1 MSATDTLI
9 KIVNNNNLFSYD
21 FRYCLVDYNKHPFR
35 LDGNFARPNH
45 IEDFSTLQALVST
58 SINTL
63 ERYQGIGVSVQA
75 SNICAIDIDHCIK
88 RAFDETSITELGNQ
102 IVKMFDKVAYIE
114 FSFSG
119 TGIRIFFKAN
129 KVKDYNLIYY
139 TKNSNLN
146 IEYYYPEGS
155 NRYVTITGQTIKDN
169 DLNNQNLDVNDKI
182 LVEFLDKYMKRKHKL
197 QKETT
202 SNNVDSTD
210 ITELMKKVKY
220 HYMTNNNFQDI
231 WFSQAPGSGH
241 DESERDYHLI
251 AYIYDYITK
260 DKDKIK
266 QIFEQSPF
274 YKSKDYKHINKWTK
288 QDFRYYN
295 YLYNKISNKGA

>member
-1 MSATDTLI
+1 M
-9 KIVNNNNLFSYD
+9 
-21 FRYCLVDYNKHPFR
+21 
-35 LDGNFARPNH
+35 
-45 IEDFSTLQALVST
+45 
-58 SINTL
+58 
-63 ERYQGIGVSVQA
+63 
-75 SNICAIDIDHCIK
+75 
-88 RAFDETSITELGNQ
+88 
-102 IVKMFDKVAYIE
+102 
-114 FSFSG
+114 
-119 TGIRIFFKAN
+119 
-129 KVKDYNLIYY
+129 
-139 TKNSNLN
+139 
-146 IEYYYPEGS
+146 
-155 NRYVTITGQTIKDN
+155 TITGQTIKDN

-202 SNNVDSTD
+202 SNNVDNTD